1 MLVNPKVLF
10 NHCYGNYGIAAI
22 NVFTSEQVLGV
33 FRAASK
39 AKAPVIIQTT
49 PVARNY
55 ATPELLVGMIHT
67 AAAIYPDVVFA
78 LHLDHGVE
86 AHIDHA
92 IESSQYTS
100 VMIDA
105 SHAPFNT
112 NIDRTKQ
119 VVTKAHA
126 HGIWVEAELGVL
138 SGVEDGLSVEAEKAQ
153 YTQPKE
159 ALFFVNQTRCDS
171 LAVAVGTSHGAY
183 KFSGGMGLQFD
194 VLSEIQTL
202 LPEYPLVLHGASAV
216 DFNEVDRVIKA
227 GGQLE
232 KEAKGVSDDEI
243 RRAIGL
249 GICKINI
256 ATDLRVL
263 WARVHREFFRD
274 EPNQF
279 DPIVPGKLYM
289 EELEKLCIKKFEA
302 FGAIGKTEELLETIH

>member
-1 MLVNPKVLF
+1 MLVNPEVLF
-10 NHCYGNYGIAAI
+10 SHCYSNYGIAAI
-22 NVFTSEQVLGV
+22 NVFTLEQVLGV
-33 FRAASK
+33 FHAASK

-67 AAAIYPDVVFA
+67 AATMYPDVVFA
-78 LHLDHGVE
+78 IHLDHGVE

-92 IESSQYTS
+92 VESGQYTS

-105 SHAPFNT
+105 SHDPFNT

-126 HGIWVEAELGVL
+126 HGVWVEAELGVL
-138 SGVEDGLSVEAEKAQ
+138 SGVEDGLSVEAERAW
-153 YTQPKE
+153 YTQPEE
-159 ALFFVNQTRCDS
+159 AAFFVDQTRCDS

-183 KFSGGMGLQFD
+183 KFSGGKGLQFD
-194 VLSEIQTL
+194 VLSKIQTL

-216 DFNEVDRVIKA
+216 DADEVNRVIKA

-232 KEAKGVSDDEI
+232 KDAKGVSDDEI
-243 RRAIGL
+243 RRAIRL

-274 EPNQF
+274 EPDQF
-279 DPIVPGKLYM
+279 DPIVPGRLYM

-302 FGAIGKTEELLETIH
+302 FGAIGKAAELLETMH